1 MKEIFQDI
9 LRNRKR
15 LILTIIFGPALLSLL
30 AGCMVS
36 LVGPGEFLSTSMIFM
51 LLAYPAFLFI
61 FNIIALVYT
70 IKVPD
75 KVLPGTFES
84 KLFGIMDLVTVLLGA
99 ALSFFYGL
107 LLEVSGI
114 QWDALW
120 SEQLH
125 NSEIHQPI
133 WSGALPT
140 VITLFVIGIIG
151 YIVLLTRKMAKTPPL
166 ITVLCM
172 GAMYIGASQLILFVI
187 QIFKVTKFQGMAFV
201 SHSYPLFE
209 TAPLMVLPFCCISMA
224 ARLII
229 RKIYEWNINEEHN
242 EEHYAGEGLIGRL
255 NEVLSNALSWPVA
268 AIIAMLP
275 LLGVIL
281 GILSLFGQ
289 YPDHMIRAWTETAQW
304 NLSRMEAPPNVI
316 YDEHYLCTVAAG
328 GHEEIVKPIRMGER
342 HGHRIVVNRQ
352 LLIANA
358 FEQVL
363 EEKTPRI
370 HRAIRN
376 FYDKHGYP
384 VAGHIKTKAAADIVY
399 FIMKPLEILFLLVLY
414 LVDAKP
420 ENRIAVQYLPK
431 ESRNR
436 GTTQQ

>member
-1 MKEIFQDI
+1 MRDK
-9 LRNRKR
+9 LRLYFENKR
-15 LILTIIFGPALLSLL
+15 RAILTLIFGPAVLSLL
-30 AGCMVS
+30 AGS
-36 LVGPGEFLSTSMIFM
+36 LISLLEPGEILFTSMVLM

-61 FNIIALVYT
+61 FNIVALVYT
-70 IKVPD
+70 IRYPD
-75 KVLPGTFES
+75 KSLPGTFTANI
-84 KLFGIMDLVTVLLGA
+84 FGVMDLVTFLLGT
-99 ALSFFYGL
+99 ALSFLYGL
-107 LLEVSGI
+107 VTEISGI

-120 SEQLH
+120 SAQLH
-125 NSEIHQPI
+125 NSEIHQPV
-133 WSGALPT
+133 WTGALPT
-140 VITLFVIGIIG
+140 VITLLAIGIIG
-151 YIVLLTRKMAKTPPL
+151 YIVLLTRKMSKTPPL

-187 QIFKVTKFQGMAFV
+187 QIFKITKYEGLAFS
-201 SHSYPLFE
+201 SHNYPLME

-229 RKIYEWNINEEHN
+229 RKIYEWNINEEHD
-242 EEHYAGEGLIGRL
+242 EEHYAGEGLIAGL
-255 NEVLSNALSWPVA
+255 NEILSNSLSWPVA

-289 YPDHMIRAWTETAQW
+289 YPDHVIRAWTETAQW
-304 NLSRMEAPPNVI
+304 NLSRMEAPPNVS

-328 GHEEIVKPIRMGER
+328 GHERVVKPLRMGVR

-363 EEKTPRI
+363 EERTPKM
-370 HRAIRN
+370 HRVIRK

-384 VAGHIKTKAAADIVY
+384 VAQHIRTKLAADVVY
-399 FIMKPLEILFLLVLY
+399 FVMKPLEWFFLTILY
-414 LVDAKP
+414 LTDVHP
-420 ENRIAVQYLPK
+420 ENRIATQYISK
-431 ESRNR
+431 DH
-436 GTTQQ
+436 